1 MAVGRNDLRSSK
13 LLDRSFASDDD
24 PMASMGNLMDVML
37 VFACGL
43 MIALIARYNV
53 DFASGIP
60 DIGVAEPL
68 DGEISESNVDVE
80 GNGAN
85 YVESGTVYTDT
96 VTGERYIVTPDNA

>member
-1 MAVGRNDLRSSK
+1 MSIGKRNLRKSR
-13 LLDRSFASDDD
+13 LLDDSSMADDD

-68 DGEISESNVDVE
+68 EAEISQSNANVE
-80 GNGAN
+80 GSGST
-85 YVESGTVYTDT
+85 YVETGTVYTDT
-96 VTGERYIVTPDNA
+96 VTGEMFIVAPGE